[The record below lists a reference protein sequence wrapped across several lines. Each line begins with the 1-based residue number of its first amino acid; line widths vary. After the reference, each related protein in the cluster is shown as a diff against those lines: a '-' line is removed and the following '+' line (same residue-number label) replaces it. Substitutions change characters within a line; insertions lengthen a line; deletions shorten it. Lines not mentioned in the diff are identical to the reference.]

1 MNDWNGQG
9 EGHFKW
15 REQQHA
21 QVQKHEKLLFM
32 CMLGNSLAA
41 EGFKAVKG
49 EGPTCF
55 LEWMFWLQQGIR
67 FSGRKV
73 TSDLCRAMSVGCMER
88 SQV

>member
-32 CMLGNSLAA
+32 CMLGNSLA
-41 EGFKAVKG
+41 ERVVGFLYG
-49 EGPTCF
+49 YEPG
-55 LEWMFWLQQGIR
+55 
-67 FSGRKV
+67 KV
-73 TSDLCRAMSVGCMER
+73 RMTG
-88 SQV
+88 